1 MNYEKISAGKNPPS
15 EINVL
20 VEIPQGSSIK
30 YELDKKSGAVFVDR
44 FLYTSMVF
52 PFNYGFVPQTQAED
66 GDPVDVVVISSLAV
80 SPGSII
86 PSRPIGLLE
95 MEDEAG
101 LDNKVIA
108 LPSEKVDPFFAHI
121 KDIADLEENLKQK
134 IKHFFENYK
143 NLEPGK
149 WVDFNILKEHFE
161 SKSQLSRASFQL
173 ATVDFIILKE
183 HIKANHN
190 NKILIS
196 IFPL

>member
-20 VEIPQGSSIK
+20 IEIPQNSSIK

-44 FLYTSMVF
+44 FLYTSMVY
-52 PFNYGFVPQTQAED
+52 PFNYGFIPQTQADD
-66 GDPVDVVVISSLAV
+66 GDPVDVIVISSLAV
-80 SPGSII
+80 SPGSVI

-108 LPSEKVDPFFAHI
+108 VPTEKIDPFFASV
-121 KDIADLEENLKQK
+121 KDIEDLEESLKQK

-143 NLEPGK
+143 TLEPGK
-149 WVDFNILKEHFE
+149 WVKIKNFLPKEAAE
-161 SKSQLSRASFQL
+161 EEIKKS
-173 ATVDFIILKE
+173 
-183 HIKANHN
+183 
-190 NKILIS
+190 LI
-196 IFPL
+196 